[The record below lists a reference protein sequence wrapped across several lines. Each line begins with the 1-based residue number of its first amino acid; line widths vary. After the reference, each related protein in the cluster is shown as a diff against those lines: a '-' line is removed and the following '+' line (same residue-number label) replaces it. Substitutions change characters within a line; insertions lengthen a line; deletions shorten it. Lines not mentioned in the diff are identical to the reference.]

1 MPIAEIESM
10 TELTRDLE
18 TKNKWLSDWLTDW
31 MLGAEYHKAHAVNKK
46 GRKKLGHAAFKIL
59 KTDINVSGRS
69 SDVTLSASPDS
80 ERQWQNLV
88 KPECADVA

>member
-1 MPIAEIESM
+1 
-10 TELTRDLE
+10 
-18 TKNKWLSDWLTDW
+18 

-80 ERQWQNLV
+80 ERQ
-88 KPECADVA
+88 